1 MTNPSKLSKQKERKK
16 QKNKTQIQGLDGTV
30 IQKCCSF

>member
-16 QKNKTQIQGLDGTV
+16 KQKTQIQGLDGTV